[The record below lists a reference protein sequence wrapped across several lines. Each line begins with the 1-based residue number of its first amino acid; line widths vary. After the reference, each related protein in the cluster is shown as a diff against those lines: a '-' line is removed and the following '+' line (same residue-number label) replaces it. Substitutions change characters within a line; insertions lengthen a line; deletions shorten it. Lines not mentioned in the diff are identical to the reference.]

1 MRDPEAE
8 EQSWAAYALDGR
20 VNHDFWRSQRLKESF
35 APGAFIID
43 VGCGPG
49 WLLKLVIGY
58 GCRGVGTEVYQELVD
73 KTRALGCDAVLAP
86 AEALPFATGSADGV
100 IFNGVLPFTEED
112 AAFAEIARVLRPGG
126 RLEAAYLGPGFA
138 LRDLLFGRT
147 LRKHYFGARVL
158 VNSILMSLFGRKL
171 PGRYG
176 DTVHVTP
183 GRLAAYYARHGFVLR
198 LHTPSPTF
206 LGVPVFIYHTVD
218 RVKASE

>member
-1 MRDPEAE
+1 MRDPEGE

-20 VNHDFWRSQRLKESF
+20 VHPDFWRSQRFKESF

-49 WLLKLVIGY
+49 WLLRRVLANGW
-58 GCRGVGTEVYQELVD
+58 RGVGAEVYRELVER
-73 KTRALGCDAVLAP
+73 TRALGCDAVLAP
-86 AEALPFATGSADGV
+86 AEALPFATGCADGV

-112 AAFAEIARVLRPGG
+112 EAFAEIARVLRPGG

-138 LRDLLFGRT
+138 LRDLLFGRS

-158 VNSILMSLFGRKL
+158 VNTVLMSLFRRKL
-171 PGRYG
+171 PGHYG
-176 DTVHVTP
+176 DTAHVTP
-183 GRLAAYYARHGFVLR
+183 GRLAAHYARHGLVLR

-206 LGVPVFIYHTVD
+206 LGVPVFIYHTVERID
-218 RVKASE
+218 AR